1 MTIDFTIINTVSSRY
16 ESRCWQLCIISES
29 MAILIDATGTLIPE
43 FPNRSEL
50 STNRTVGSSRIT
62 LSPIQ
67 ISGLDLN

>member
-43 FPNRSEL
+43 SF
-50 STNRTVGSSRIT
+50 RIIHQSHCRI
-62 LSPIQ
+62 LENNALPIQ
-67 ISGLDLN
+67 ISEP

>member
-1 MTIDFTIINTVSSRY
+1 MSLAG
-16 ESRCWQLCIISES
+16 WQLCITSES

-67 ISGLDLN
+67 ISEP

>member
-1 MTIDFTIINTVSSRY
+1 
-16 ESRCWQLCIISES
+16 

-67 ISGLDLN
+67 ISEP